1 MINFK
6 LIYKVIGALLFQETF
21 LLGLCMAMALC
32 YGEEDALPF
41 MGSIVV
47 TAFFGFMFKYFGR
60 NAVNRLSR
68 RDSYLLVTLIWVVF
82 SLFGSLP
89 FMLGGYINN
98 FTDAFF

>member
-6 LIYKVIGALLFQETF
+6 LIFKVIGALLFQEAF
-21 LLGLCMAMALC
+21 LMVLCMVMALC

-47 TAFFGFMFKYFGR
+47 TAFFGFIFKFIGSR
-60 NAVNRLSR
+60 AENRLSR

-82 SLFGSLP
+82 SFFGSMP
-89 FMLGGYINN
+89 FYFGG
-98 FTDAFF
+98 